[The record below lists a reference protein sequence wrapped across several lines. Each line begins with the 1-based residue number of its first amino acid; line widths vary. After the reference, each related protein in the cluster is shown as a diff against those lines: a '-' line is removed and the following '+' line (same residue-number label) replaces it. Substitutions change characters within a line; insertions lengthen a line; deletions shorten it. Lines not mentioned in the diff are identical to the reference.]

1 MKKRLISMLI
11 VVLLMFSIAS
21 PALAAEK
28 SLTDILINGV
38 KSLIENKVRDISVIR
53 DTLEELIDYT
63 IAKFSDIKES
73 SWFKETIS
81 FLVGMGAID
90 GYDDGTFK
98 PDATITRAEFTK
110 IFMVSQGFEPTA
122 SSTQHWAKPYV
133 DEATKKGHI
142 VNGEFDNIDKNITRG
157 EIARMVVRSMNESY
171 PDNIS
176 KYAQQITDYSSIP
189 SPFKEY
195 ALKAYVK
202 GIVTGYPDGSF
213 GADKTATRAEA
224 STMVVRML
232 DESKRIVPELQK
244 DIADILFPK
253 TDEKAVIERLRNMK
267 PDHAEWATM
276 EEAHADF
283 LKRYGNSLN
292 SVYDMAVTYENTWN
306 NVDYRTIDGHK
317 DEVKAALAKCLTGK
331 KYKLNSTGEPLTLE
345 QYLDLKVQGIKDFTV
360 VEKAKFI
367 TDKSLAYLGG
377 DSEAVRIRGY
387 IQFYYSEPTSSKYL
401 WDEIETGKWYETD
414 LEIQFA
420 KFNWSDKLAVQ
431 KEIYLGEIREIEGE

>member
-81 FLVGMGAID
+81 FLVGMGAIN

-110 IFMVSQGFEPTA
+110 IFMVSLGFEPTTT
-122 SSTQHWAKPYV
+122 STQHWAKPYI
-133 DEATKKGHI
+133 DEATKKGYI

-244 DIADILFPK
+244 DIADIPFPE
-253 TDEKAVIERLRNMK
+253 TDEKAVIERLKQIPVPGWNNL
-267 PDHAEWATM
+267 D
-276 EEAHADF
+276 EAHGVLLKTYGYDAD
-283 LKRYGNSLN
+283 LLLN
-292 SVYDMAVTYENTWN
+292 LAKDYAHTWN
-306 NVDYRTIDGHK
+306 NFDYRNLPENFK
-317 DEVKAALAKCLTGK
+317 SELAKYLS
-331 KYKLNSTGEPLTLE
+331 STAIWTKSDGSQRTTE
-345 QYLDLKVQGIKDFTV
+345 QRVNDFIDEIKENKIILKSR
-360 VEKAKFI
+360 FI
-367 TDKSLAYLGG
+367 TDSSLVHTG
-377 DSEAVRIRGY
+377 DEGWTVRGTV
-387 IQFYYSEPTSSKYL
+387 QFYYASPSDTTFQWKKTN
-401 WDEIETGKWYETD
+401 IETDKWYQLD
-414 LEIQFA
+414 VDIAFA
-420 KFNWSDKLAVQ
+420 KFNWSNDYTLN
-431 KEIYLGEIREIEGE
+431 REINLGTPVLTDK